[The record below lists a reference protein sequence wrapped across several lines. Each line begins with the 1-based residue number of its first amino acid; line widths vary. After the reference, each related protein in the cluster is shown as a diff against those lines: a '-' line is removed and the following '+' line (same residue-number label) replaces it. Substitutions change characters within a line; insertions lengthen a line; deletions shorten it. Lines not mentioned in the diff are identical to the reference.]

1 MTMPEL
7 TADVRIAVSMEDIS
21 GYLGEIRQL
30 LQDLSGRQDV
40 DNDQLRRI
48 ATAVAEIQRV
58 IPMMLQR

>member
-1 MTMPEL
+1 MRMSEL
-7 TADVRIAVSMEDIS
+7 TPEARIAVSMEDIS
-21 GYLGEIRQL
+21 GYMAEIRQL
-30 LQDLSGRQDV
+30 LQDLSGRPEV

>member
-1 MTMPEL
+1 MRMSEL
-7 TADVRIAVSMEDIS
+7 TPDARIAASMEDIS
-21 GYLGEIRQL
+21 GYMAEIRQL
-30 LQDLSGRQDV
+30 LQDLSARPEI